1 MSGHRDTPC
10 EKGTSG
16 HPIQD
21 LSVEAAVGQFL
32 RCCGCLLLR
41 SAKNLNRP
49 KTYKKKTESQHIKN
63 NIYINSHSN
72 AQLMLIR

>member
-1 MSGHRDTPC
+1 MTLVAETGTYKKRQLSGHRDTPC

-21 LSVEAAVGQFL
+21 LSVEAAVGQYL

-49 KTYKKKTESQHIKN
+49 KDAKKKNRISTH
-63 NIYINSHSN
+63 
-72 AQLMLIR
+72 